1 MSDTQKNT
9 ACGAAVGIA
18 AALASS
24 KINKPSK
31 SGRVNYRKLETD
43 AKLIAETFLGG
54 SLPECEEAMNSYIAS
69 MRESAFDENTTLGE
83 VAHAIEEHI
92 VAAKPEQDS
101 SAVADADKAGIVD
114 NDKAEDKTSADII
127 SLAHLENKM
136 NEVCASIDNWASMD
150 YEHKRMVSLR
160 PVPEYADALA
170 EARASAIASGF
181 LNAAGT
187 DIAEEYI
194 DRIKA
199 ETVAAR
205 KQREQEAGGTDEEVV
220 EEEETPVA
228 IEVIDNIDE
237 EDFVD
242 THDTSGF
249 DILVSTEEN
258 YAYQQ
263 TQALP
268 IIDVADE
275 LCDEHEA
282 EEVVEETTD
291 AVEGDAELGETI
303 TEEEIALDIVEPD
316 IVDDPTAPIVLD
328 PYAIVEVVVEQ
339 AEVADV
345 EYVPEEVIEEIVEE
359 MTEAAELD
367 VAECKSFTD
376 QFMVIEVGE
385 DGHAHPIGEKL
396 DNEDVEEVF
405 DEEGKEVLDDE
416 RVPEDILTEEEM
428 PEEEVQEAEE
438 DIEEAIL
445 ASAARTRAALKKAIA
460 EKK

>member
-43 AKLIAETFLGG
+43 ARLIAETFLGG

-69 MRESAFDENTTLGE
+69 MCEGAFDANTTLGE

-92 VAAKPEQDS
+92 VAAKSEQDS
-101 SAVADADKAGIVD
+101 SAVADADKA
-114 NDKAEDKTSADII
+114 EDETSADII
-127 SLAHLENKM
+127 SLAHLEDKM

-194 DRIKA
+194 ERIKA

-205 KQREQEAGGTDEEVV
+205 KQREQEAGLADEEVA

-237 EDFVD
+237 EGFIDAC
-242 THDTSGF
+242 DTSGF

-275 LCDEHEA
+275 LYDEHEA

-291 AVEGDAELGETI
+291 AVEGEAI

-328 PYAIVEVVVEQ
+328 PSAIVEVVVEQ

-345 EYVPEEVIEEIVEE
+345 ECVPEEVIEEIVEE

-385 DGHAHPIGEKL
+385 DGHARPVGDKFG
-396 DNEDVEEVF
+396 NEDVEEVL
-405 DEEGKEVLDDE
+405 DEESKEALIAEHVS
-416 RVPEDILTEEEM
+416 EDLLTEEEM
-428 PEEEVQEAEE
+428 PEEEAQEAEE

-445 ASAARTRAALKKAIA
+445 ASAARTRAALKKAIT